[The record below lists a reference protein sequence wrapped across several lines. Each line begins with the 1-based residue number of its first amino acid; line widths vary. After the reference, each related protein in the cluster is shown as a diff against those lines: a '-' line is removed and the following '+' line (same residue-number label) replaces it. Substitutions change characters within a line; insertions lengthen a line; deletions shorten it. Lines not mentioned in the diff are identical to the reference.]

1 MGVATSPEAPKE
13 AEDDMS
19 GQALAVDI
27 ALKFIVRRSRTLLSD
42 GSWEIHT
49 DERTGEYIGIL
60 REIHKDVTQRHS
72 IADSHAALS
81 ESDMT
86 ECYRLVEEHAKPL
99 HEGKGHNENQESRQ
113 AFRAWMHTTY
123 GGNWPIDLTVRLG
136 GITDGC
142 IRHLNNVVRDRITKI
157 TEDRIRHSVP
167 ANTGKVANSKV
178 VE

>member
-86 ECYRLVEEHAKPL
+86 ECYRLLEEHAKPM
-99 HEGKGHNENQESRQ
+99 HEGMGHSENQESRQ

-123 GGNWPIDLTVRLG
+123 GGNGPIDITLRLG
-136 GITDGC
+136 GIT
-142 IRHLNNVVRDRITKI
+142 
-157 TEDRIRHSVP
+157 
-167 ANTGKVANSKV
+167 KVASSILTMWRGIASPRSPRIASDTACLLTPARLRTQK
-178 VE
+178 